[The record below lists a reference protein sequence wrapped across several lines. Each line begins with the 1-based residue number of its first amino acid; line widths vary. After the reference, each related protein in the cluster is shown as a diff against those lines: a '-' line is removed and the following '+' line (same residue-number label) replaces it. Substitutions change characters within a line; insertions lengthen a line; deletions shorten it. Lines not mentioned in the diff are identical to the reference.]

1 MYILCSI
8 LVCGTNMK
16 VCQHFLPLLALHAL
30 EPRMETTVESYSQKI
45 LDHNVAQISINVGD
59 GTVSVRNVDVSPA
72 GKYEQICGY
81 ADAPDAEEPGSLL
94 VHFPNAPAGSYW
106 ILDTDYENYASVY
119 SCQSILGLFQIEYG
133 WLLLRDLN
141 TSEDIIAKG
150 REAFTKNGLDI
161 SKYEL
166 VNHENCQYD
175 LPDVPPC
182 N

>member
-1 MYILCSI
+1 MWYQYEGLPAFFAPS
-8 LVCGTNMK
+8 GTSCIRATYGDNGNRN
-16 VCQHFLPLLALHAL
+16 VL
-30 EPRMETTVESYSQKI
+30 QKI
-45 LDHNVAQISINVGD
+45 DSKLYLHFWLAGD